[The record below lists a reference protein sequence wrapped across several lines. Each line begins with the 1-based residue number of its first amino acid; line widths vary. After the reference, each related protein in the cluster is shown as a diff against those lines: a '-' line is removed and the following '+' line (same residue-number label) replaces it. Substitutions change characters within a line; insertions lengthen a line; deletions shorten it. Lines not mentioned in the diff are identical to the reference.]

1 MNKRRT
7 IKYMYLVLDK
17 INSDREFAIVFKKG
31 GPLVLEVNQILDTT
45 VTDGKY
51 QSIYDKWFNY
61 NF

>member
-1 MNKRRT
+1 
-7 IKYMYLVLDK
+7 MYLVLDK
-17 INSDREFAIVFKKG
+17 INSNREFAIVFKKDS
-31 GPLVLEVNQILDTT
+31 PLVWQVNQILDAM